1 MTLRKHHIYYYYR
14 FFKWKLL
21 GDRSPI
27 GASIKITQRCNL
39 NCSHCSWEKKT
50 HDELSFTEW
59 KTIIDDLYKKGVTV
73 VAVEGGEPTLHKD
86 SSCIVDYIKKRGLFC
101 IYVTNGTRDISH
113 IEPDVFWI
121 SIDGME
127 QSHDTIR
134 GKGTFSKVIS
144 TIEKNSSRKMISLT
158 SLSKTNAADIEPLCE
173 FFSPRLYGL
182 MFNFTYPYSE
192 TQEEILKK
200 QERRHIAKKLLEL
213 KKQYPNLINSTSYF
227 KEVGNKRG
235 IYPWLLTTVT
245 SDGTQVQGCMIR
257 HIQKE
262 NCALC
267 DMGCCAEL
275 SKIYELKPD
284 ALAFWNLNIGLP
296 RFI

>member
-14 FFKWKLL
+14 LLKWRLL

-39 NCSHCSWEKKT
+39 SCKHCSWEKKQ
-50 HDELSFTEW
+50 HDELSFNEW

-73 VAVEGGEPTLHKD
+73 IAVEGGEPTLHKD
-86 SSCIVDYIKKRGLFC
+86 SARIVDYIKKRGLFC
-101 IYVTNGTRDISH
+101 IYVTNGTLDISH
-113 IEPDVFWI
+113 ICPDVFWI

-127 QSHDTIR
+127 QSHDAIR
-134 GKGTFSKVIS
+134 GSGIFNKVVA
-144 TIEKNSSRKMISLT
+144 TIEKSRERKMISLT
-158 SLSKTNAADIEPLCE
+158 SLSQTNVSDVEHFCE
-173 FFSPRLYGL
+173 YFSPRLHGL
-182 MFNFTYPYSE
+182 MFSFTYPYSAIK
-192 TQEEILKK
+192 EEILNK
-200 QERRHIAKKLLEL
+200 QERKRVAQQLLQL
-213 KKQYPNLINSTSYF
+213 KQKYPNLINSSSYL
-227 KEVGNKRG
+227 KEVGNKKG

-245 SDGTQVQGCMIR
+245 SNGKQVQGCMIR
-257 HIQKE
+257 HMEKE

-275 SKIYELKPD
+275 SKIYELKHD
-284 ALAFWNLNIGLP
+284 AVEFWNVNIGLP